1 MENIINFCKKNKIKY
16 LPIKLEIEG
25 DKKTYLDWTK
35 HKEKSKWSDGRN
47 NFIITD
53 FEKYSLEV
61 CEAFFEAYKNETKY
75 IGIDATDIQNLD
87 IDDITGKYK
96 GSELEKE
103 FIKLPY
109 FLSLNKK
116 ATSLFYEDKI
126 Q

>member
-1 MENIINFCKKNKIKY
+1 MQNIINFCKKNKIKY

-25 DKKTYLDWTK
+25 NTKTYLDWTK

-87 IDDITGKYK
+87 IDDIINYNRYN
-96 GSELEKE
+96 GS
-103 FIKLPY
+103 
-109 FLSLNKK
+109 FLQSGNFAETFNLIYSK
-116 ATSLFYEDKI
+116 